1 MDIAGAKALRKRL
14 GLNGTDETSSAS
26 VDVPEDAPPVYKWV
40 GVTRLPA
47 AVADDE
53 PPADIGSSSRRLG

>member
-1 MDIAGAKALRKRL
+1 MDIAGAKALKKRL
-14 GLNGTDETSSAS
+14 GPYVTDQTPSAS
-26 VDVPEDAPPVYKWV
+26 VDVPQDAPPVYKWV

-47 AVADDE
+47 PVVDDE